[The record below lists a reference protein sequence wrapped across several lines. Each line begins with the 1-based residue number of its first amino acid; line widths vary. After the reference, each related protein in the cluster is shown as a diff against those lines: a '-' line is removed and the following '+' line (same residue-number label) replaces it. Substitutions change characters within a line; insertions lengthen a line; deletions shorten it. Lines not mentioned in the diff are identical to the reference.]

1 MSERIAVW
9 RQHQTPGQVAR
20 LMFCLAVF
28 FRTIQC
34 IHPLSAFFKLPSC
47 CLLINLTSDHQCLL
61 VGPVQRWVKQLN
73 MLVFCLLV
81 YSYIVIHAL
90 SGFL

>member
-20 LMFCLAVF
+20 LIFCLAVLF
-28 FRTIQC
+28 VCTFVK
-34 IHPLSAFFKLPSC
+34 PPSC
-47 CLLINLTSDHQCLL
+47 CLLMNLTSDHHCLL